1 MLQCNM
7 DFSKPKAQVYPL
19 PVARALEAAGRA
31 CGGDDWATCHAA
43 VMRLADALAYYV
55 GAIAV
60 AQYTQALLTGQIEP
74 DPTLSRSLRSLRRV
88 LLGQWLGWA
97 ARGLAAAPGGPVE
110 GLARW
115 YADKQGGDIA
125 SAYGG
130 LLDLMR
136 EHLAYNGDYGPQE
149 TVLPRTLLELADQY
163 RIRRSKTPNDSLPPD
178 FDRQVTET
186 LLPGLRAVI
195 DCAAFLKEYDLY
207 APQQRQLLMGSKP
220 TTPMP
225 PIQAPVESAEAATLL
240 LYSPGEEPDYTK
252 RPDLQKQR
260 EPLFPLDPLLTY
272 LPCPQCNRHRIAALQ
287 EVVAGMP
294 RYLGLDPDCQ
304 HGVLKRET

>member
-1 MLQCNM
+1 M

-19 PVARALEAAGRA
+19 PVARALEAAERA
-31 CGGDDWATCHAA
+31 CGGDGGDGATCHAA
-43 VMRLADALAYYV
+43 VMRLATTLAYYV

-115 YADKQGGDIA
+115 YGGKQAGDIA
-125 SAYGG
+125 NAYGG
-130 LLDLMR
+130 LLGLMR
-136 EHLAYNGDYGPQE
+136 EHLAYAGDYGPQE
-149 TVLPRTLLELADQY
+149 TVSPRTLLELVDQY
-163 RIRRSKTPNDSLPPD
+163 RIRRGKAPTGALPPD
-178 FDRQVTET
+178 FDRRVTDT
-186 LLPGLRAVI
+186 LLLGLRAML
-195 DCAAFLKEYDLY
+195 DGAAFLKEYDLY
-207 APQQRQLLMGSKP
+207 APQQRQLLMGPKP

-225 PIQAPVESAEAATLL
+225 PIQAPAEAAEAATLL

-252 RPDLQKQR
+252 RPDQQKQR
-260 EPLFPLDPLLTY
+260 QPLFPLDPLLAY
-272 LPCPQCNRHRIAALQ
+272 LPCPQCNRHRVAALQ
-287 EVVAGMP
+287 EVVAGTP
-294 RYLGLDPDCQ
+294 RYLGLDPDCE
-304 HGVLKRET
+304 HGF